1 MVSPCYPLLWFT
13 NCRLFSSPQLLSKM
27 AQLRFLFCRGWKLR
41 PRPINTTKANQ
52 NPGSHCLVLDFV
64 EVMMHHP
71 TMAQLRFL
79 FCRRGWLQNFDL
91 IAPQQTITK
100 FITAPWEDK
109 IPSHLWS
116 KRLKNM
122 LKRWE
127 EKAPIWMFWTQ
138 RFLQIT
144 MMLCCMWPLILSQ
157 VVNSNF
163 SNHRSWWVFRAYQG
177 ISTHL
182 VLGLC

>member
-1 MVSPCYPLLWFT
+1 MQRTKKSGR
-13 NCRLFSSPQLLSKM
+13 NCRNLWTERNGFIHHISASLELTRNCGDRTSTWSNHGLHWTSLQRLGLAPCTGQGVLSLLALLFPAASS
-27 AQLRFLFCRGWKLR
+27 
-41 PRPINTTKANQ
+41 TTKAHQ

-79 FCRRGWLQNFDL
+79 FCRRGWLQDFDL

-116 KRLKNM
+116 KRLKSM
-122 LKRWE
+122 L
-127 EKAPIWMFWTQ
+127 Q
-138 RFLQIT
+138 R
-144 MMLCCMWPLILSQ
+144 
-157 VVNSNF
+157 
-163 SNHRSWWVFRAYQG
+163 
-177 ISTHL
+177 
-182 VLGLC
+182 